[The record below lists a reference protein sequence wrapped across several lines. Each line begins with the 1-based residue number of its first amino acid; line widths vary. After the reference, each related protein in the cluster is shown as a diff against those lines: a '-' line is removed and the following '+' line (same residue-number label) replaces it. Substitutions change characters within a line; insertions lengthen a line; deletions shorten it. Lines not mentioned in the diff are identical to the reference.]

1 MLKRKS
7 RARQNTDGGRGGG
20 PCVGVAACDRCVCAE
35 CVCVCA
41 WGSERRGVGARTGL
55 PGTEADVLECERMGS
70 QELVV

>member
-1 MLKRKS
+1 M
-7 RARQNTDGGRGGG
+7 
-20 PCVGVAACDRCVCAE
+20 
-35 CVCVCA
+35 CVCVRA